1 MRVSFHP
8 LAIEEMIQ
16 AAQFYESRRADLGNH
31 FLLSIETGLK
41 KVEETPLIAPAD
53 NKGRRKWRVKKF
65 PYSLIYRVEEEKV
78 FILAVAHG
86 SRKPGFWE
94 TRK

>member
-16 AAQFYESRRADLGNH
+16 AAQFYESRRAGLGNH
-31 FLLSIETGLK
+31 FLLSIKTGLK
-41 KVEETPLIAPAD
+41 KMEETPLIPPAD
-53 NKGRRKWRVKKF
+53 IKGRRKWRIKKF